1 MFSGHFDTSGC
12 TSAGVRN
19 KNFEIPH
26 CAHMVRQN
34 CSQIAQ
40 TVKAF
45 NPFLLIVSK
54 KDHAPVDSEK
64 FLTKAM
70 TVIFYFFAFLP
81 VQKWHDYCQ
90 LFTNCAMEFSA
101 GV

>member
-1 MFSGHFDTSGC
+1 MDPSHFFTPLTPLGLLYQGLE
-12 TSAGVRN
+12 T
-19 KNFEIPH
+19 KTFEIPH
-26 CAHMVRQN
+26 CADMVRQN

-54 KDHAPVDSEK
+54 KDRACGFLKV
-64 FLTKAM
+64 LTKTL

-81 VQKWHDYCQ
+81 VQKWHDYYQ
-90 LFTNCAMEFSA
+90 LFKVS
-101 GV
+101 

>member
-1 MFSGHFDTSGC
+1 MDPSHFFTPLTHLCSRQQGLE
-12 TSAGVRN
+12 T

-26 CAHMVRQN
+26 CADMVRQN

-54 KDHAPVDSEK
+54 KDRACGFLKVFNKSLDSD
-64 FLTKAM
+64 FLLLCFSSRTKVA
-70 TVIFYFFAFLP
+70 
-81 VQKWHDYCQ
+81 
-90 LFTNCAMEFSA
+90 
-101 GV
+101 

>member
-1 MFSGHFDTSGC
+1 MDPSHFFTPHPPLGLRDQGLEIEI
-12 TSAGVRN
+12 
-19 KNFEIPH
+19 NFEIPH
-26 CAHMVRQN
+26 CADMVRQN

-54 KDHAPVDSEK
+54 KDRACGFLKV
-64 FLTKAM
+64 LTKAL

-81 VQKWHDYCQ
+81 VQKWHDYYQ
-90 LFTNCAMEFSA
+90 LFKVS
-101 GV
+101 

>member
-1 MFSGHFDTSGC
+1 MDPSHFFTPQTPLGLRQQGLE
-12 TSAGVRN
+12 T
-19 KNFEIPH
+19 KKIEIPH
-26 CAHMVRQN
+26 CAYLVRQN

-54 KDHAPVDSEK
+54 KDRACGFLKV
-64 FLTKAM
+64 LTKAL
-70 TVIFYFFAFLP
+70 TTIFYFFAFLL

-90 LFTNCAMEFSA
+90 LFKVS
-101 GV
+101 